1 MNENKDIGALNLLEI
16 LQYVWKGKFFI
27 LALMILSAL
36 LMAIRVEFF
45 VSETYTADGVLYIY
59 SQFSNQSQ
67 NGAGLTEGVTSEVAT
82 DGDTNGA
89 VTGAA
94 INDARTMSTTYMET
108 LKLRSFLTEVSE
120 EIGGVYSW
128 QQINKMMQ
136 VSSVNETEYI
146 KVSVTAND
154 PKMAYRIAECIC
166 QKAQGKFSEIFK
178 GGEAIIVDKVIYP
191 QHADSKGGLK
201 KVCLSLVL
209 GGVLGALIVVLVNF
223 FDRRIRK
230 SEEISNEYNISILGE
245 TMLSEHGKNKKGK
258 KGKAHSEADR
268 VIDETTDFDTVE
280 TYKAIRTNIMFSV
293 PKHENGNVIVVT
305 SASPGEGK
313 TTTSINLAMMFAQ
326 MGVKV
331 LLVDCDLRKPR
342 VHRYMGL
349 KRGAGVSNIICGYTE
364 IENAIHRN
372 VKENLDV
379 ITAGDIPPNPA
390 ELFENQSFADM
401 IERLQGEYEY
411 IFVDTPPVTVVTDAV
426 VAMKH
431 CTGTILVARQG
442 VTVTDLFAS
451 AVAEAKRANAKIL
464 GAIFHD
470 SKEKQTKRYYYQ
482 RGKYG
487 YKYKY
492 NYRYADDTSAKGK
505 RENNNA

>member
-1 MNENKDIGALNLLEI
+1 MNENKDTKPLDLLEI

-27 LALMILSAL
+27 LALMVISAL

-59 SQFSNQSQ
+59 SQFSNQTQ
-67 NGAGLTEGVTSEVAT
+67 NGTVAVEGEAGEAATEGE
-82 DGDTNGA
+82 TNGA
-89 VTGAA
+89 VTGAS

-128 QQINKMMQ
+128 QQIKKMMQ

-146 KVSVTAND
+146 MVSVTANN
-154 PKMAYRIAECIC
+154 PKTAYRIADCIC
-166 QKAQGKFSEIFK
+166 RKAQGKFAEIFK

-191 QHADSKGGLK
+191 QYADSKGGLQ
-201 KVCLSLVL
+201 KVLISIFL
-209 GGVLGALIVVLVNF
+209 GGALGTFIVVLMNL
-223 FDRRIRK
+223 FDRKIRK
-230 SEEISNEYNISILGE
+230 SEEISEKYNVSILGE
-245 TMLSEHGKNKKGK
+245 TMLSEHGKKKKGK
-258 KGKAHSEADR
+258 KGNAHSESDR
-268 VIDETTDFDTVE
+268 IIDETTDFDTVE

-293 PKHENGNVIVVT
+293 PMHEKGKVIVVT

-313 TTTSINLAMMFAQ
+313 TTTSINLALMFAQ

-331 LLVDCDLRKPR
+331 LLIDCDLRKPR
-342 VHRYMGL
+342 IHRYMGL

-364 IENAIHRN
+364 AENAVCRN

-401 IERLQGEYEY
+401 IERLQEEYEY
-411 IFVDTPPVTVVTDAV
+411 IFVDTPPITVVTDAV
-426 VAMKH
+426 VVMKH
-431 CTGTILVARQG
+431 CTGAILVARQG
-442 VTVTDLFAS
+442 VTITDLFAA
-451 AVAEAKRANAKIL
+451 AVEEAKRADAKIL

-470 SKEKQTKRYYYQ
+470 SKEKQSKHYYYQ

-492 NYRYADDTSAKGK
+492 NYSYGDERKA
-505 RENNNA
+505 

>member
-1 MNENKDIGALNLLEI
+1 MNENKDTKPLDLLEI

-27 LALMILSAL
+27 LALMVISAM

-59 SQFSNQSQ
+59 SQFSNQTQ
-67 NGAGLTEGVTSEVAT
+67 NGTVAVEGEAGEAATEGE
-82 DGDTNGA
+82 TNGA
-89 VTGAA
+89 VTGAS

-128 QQINKMMQ
+128 QQIKKMMQ

-146 KVSVTAND
+146 MVSVTANN
-154 PKMAYRIAECIC
+154 PKTAYRIADCIC
-166 QKAQGKFSEIFK
+166 RKAQGKFAEIFK

-191 QHADSKGGLK
+191 QYADSKGGLQ
-201 KVCLSLVL
+201 KVLISIFL
-209 GGVLGALIVVLVNF
+209 GGALGTFIVVLMNL
-223 FDRRIRK
+223 FDRKIRK
-230 SEEISNEYNISILGE
+230 SEEISEKYNVSILGE
-245 TMLSEHGKNKKGK
+245 TMLSEHGKKKKGK
-258 KGKAHSEADR
+258 KGNAHSESDR
-268 VIDETTDFDTVE
+268 IIDETTDFDTVE

-293 PKHENGNVIVVT
+293 PMHEKGKVIVVT

-313 TTTSINLAMMFAQ
+313 TTTSINLALMFAQ

-331 LLVDCDLRKPR
+331 LLIDCDLRKPR
-342 VHRYMGL
+342 IHRYMGL

-364 IENAIHRN
+364 AENAVYRN

-401 IERLQGEYEY
+401 IERLQEEYEY
-411 IFVDTPPVTVVTDAV
+411 IFVDTPPITVVTDAV
-426 VAMKH
+426 VVMKH
-431 CTGTILVARQG
+431 CTGAILVARQG
-442 VTVTDLFAS
+442 VTITDLFAA
-451 AVAEAKRANAKIL
+451 AVDEAKRADAKIL

-470 SKEKQTKRYYYQ
+470 SKEKQSKHYYYQ

-492 NYRYADDTSAKGK
+492 NYSYGDERKA
-505 RENNNA
+505 

>member
-1 MNENKDIGALNLLEI
+1 MDENNDIKRLELLEI
-16 LQYVWKGKFFI
+16 LQYLWKGKFFI
-27 LALMILSAL
+27 LLFMIIAAV

-59 SQFSNQSQ
+59 SQFSHQNQ

-128 QQINKMMQ
+128 RQIKNMMQ

-146 KVSVTAND
+146 MVSVTADD
-154 PKMAYRIAECIC
+154 PKMAYKIAECIC
-166 QKAQGKFSEIFK
+166 RKAQGKFSEIFK

-191 QHADSKGGLK
+191 QYADSKNTLK
-201 KVCLSLVL
+201 KIILSAVFGGML
-209 GGVLGALIVVLVNF
+209 GGFIVVLISI
-223 FDRRIRK
+223 FDRKIRK
-230 SEEISNEYNISILGE
+230 SEEISEKYNISILGE
-245 TMLSEHGKNKKGK
+245 TMLSEHGKSKKRKKGRTN
-258 KGKAHSEADR
+258 SEADR
-268 VIDETTDFDTVE
+268 IIDETTDFDTVE

-293 PKHENGNVIVVT
+293 PKHENGKVIVVT

-313 TTTSINLAMMFAQ
+313 TTTSINLALIFAQ

-342 VHRYMGL
+342 IHRYMGL

-364 IENAIHRN
+364 IENAICRN

-411 IFVDTPPVTVVTDAV
+411 IFIDTPPMTVVTDAV
-426 VAMKH
+426 VIMKH
-431 CTGTILVARQG
+431 CTGAILVARQG
-442 VTVTDLFAS
+442 VTIKDLFAS
-451 AVAEAKRANAKIL
+451 AVEEAKVANAKIL
-464 GAIFHD
+464 GTIFHD
-470 SKEKQTKRYYYQ
+470 SKEKQSKHYYYQ

-492 NYRYADDTSAKGK
+492 NYRYGDDAAPKGK
-505 RENNNA
+505 REKNNA

>member
-1 MNENKDIGALNLLEI
+1 
-16 LQYVWKGKFFI
+16 
-27 LALMILSAL
+27 
-36 LMAIRVEFF
+36 
-45 VSETYTADGVLYIY
+45 
-59 SQFSNQSQ
+59 
-67 NGAGLTEGVTSEVAT
+67 
-82 DGDTNGA
+82 
-89 VTGAA
+89 
-94 INDARTMSTTYMET
+94 
-108 LKLRSFLTEVSE
+108 
-120 EIGGVYSW
+120 
-128 QQINKMMQ
+128 
-136 VSSVNETEYI
+136 
-146 KVSVTAND
+146 
-154 PKMAYRIAECIC
+154 MAYRIAECIC

-191 QHADSKGGLK
+191 QYADSKGGLR

-230 SEEISNEYNISILGE
+230 SEEVSNEYNISILGE
-245 TMLSEHGKNKKGK
+245 TMLSEHGKSK
-258 KGKAHSEADR
+258 KGKAHSDADR

-313 TTTSINLAMMFAQ
+313 TTTSINLALIFAQ
-326 MGVKV
+326 MGVRV

-349 KRGAGVSNIICGYTE
+349 KRGLGVSNIICGYTE
-364 IENAIHRN
+364 AENAIHRN

-401 IERLQGEYEY
+401 IASLQNEYDY
-411 IFVDTPPVTVVTDAV
+411 IFIDTPPMTVVTDAV
-426 VAMKH
+426 VVMKY
-431 CTGTILVARQG
+431 CTGAILVARQG
-442 VTVTDLFAS
+442 VTIKDLFAS

-464 GAIFHD
+464 GVIFQD
-470 SKEKQTKRYYYQ
+470 SKEKQAKRYYYQ
-482 RGKYG
+482 KGKYG

-492 NYRYADDTSAKGK
+492 NYRYADDAPSKGK
-505 RENNNA
+505 REKNNA

>member
-1 MNENKDIGALNLLEI
+1 MNENKDTKPLDLLEI

-27 LALMILSAL
+27 LALMIISAL

-59 SQFSNQSQ
+59 SQFSNQTQ
-67 NGAGLTEGVTSEVAT
+67 NGETTAEGGIATEAEKS
-82 DGDTNGA
+82 DA

-128 QQINKMMQ
+128 QQIKKMMQ

-146 KVSVTAND
+146 MVSVTANN
-154 PKMAYRIAECIC
+154 PKTAYRIADCIC
-166 QKAQGKFSEIFK
+166 RKAQGKFAEIFK

-191 QHADSKGGLK
+191 QYADSKGGLQ
-201 KVCLSLVL
+201 KVLISIFL
-209 GGVLGALIVVLVNF
+209 GGALGTFIVVLMNL
-223 FDRRIRK
+223 FDRKIRK
-230 SEEISNEYNISILGE
+230 SEEISEKYNVSILGE
-245 TMLSEHGKNKKGK
+245 TMLSEHGKKKKGK
-258 KGKAHSEADR
+258 KGNAHSESDR
-268 VIDETTDFDTVE
+268 IIDETTDFDTVE

-293 PKHENGNVIVVT
+293 PMHEKGKVIVVT

-313 TTTSINLAMMFAQ
+313 TTTSINLALMFAQ

-331 LLVDCDLRKPR
+331 LLIDCDLRKPR
-342 VHRYMGL
+342 IHRYMGL

-364 IENAIHRN
+364 AENAVCRN

-401 IERLQGEYEY
+401 IERLQEEYEY
-411 IFVDTPPVTVVTDAV
+411 IFVDTPPITVVTDAV
-426 VAMKH
+426 VVMKH
-431 CTGTILVARQG
+431 CTGAILVARQG
-442 VTVTDLFAS
+442 VTITDLFAA
-451 AVAEAKRANAKIL
+451 AVEEAKRADAKIL

-470 SKEKQTKRYYYQ
+470 SKEKQSKHYYYQ

-492 NYRYADDTSAKGK
+492 NYSYGDERKA
-505 RENNNA
+505 

>member
-1 MNENKDIGALNLLEI
+1 MDEKKDIELFNIIEI
-16 LQYVWKGKFFI
+16 LQYIWKGKFFI
-27 LALMILSAL
+27 LAVMLFSAL
-36 LMAIRVEFF
+36 IAVVRIELF
-45 VSETYTADGVLYIY
+45 VSDKYTADGVLYIY
-59 SQFSNQSQ
+59 SQNLDDIQATTVFQ
-67 NGAGLTEGVTSEVAT
+67 NEDGESDVSSTS
-82 DGDTNGA
+82 

-128 QQINKMMQ
+128 GQIKNMMQ
-136 VSSVNETEYI
+136 VSSVNETEYVM
-146 KVSVTAND
+146 VSVTAED

-166 QKAQGKFSEIFK
+166 RKAQGKFSEIFK

-191 QHADSKGGLK
+191 QYPDSKGGLQN
-201 KVCLSLVL
+201 VCFSLVL
-209 GGVLGALIVVLVNF
+209 GGMLGALIIILINL
-223 FDRRIRK
+223 FDKRIRK

-245 TMLSEHGKNKKGK
+245 TMLSETGK
-258 KGKAHSEADR
+258 KRKGRKKRINSEIDR
-268 VIDETTDFDTVE
+268 IIDDTTDFDTVE

-293 PKHENGNVIVVT
+293 PKHENGKVIVVT

-313 TTTSINLAMMFAQ
+313 TTTSINLALIFAQ
-326 MGVKV
+326 MGVRV

-342 VHRYMGL
+342 IHRYMGL
-349 KRGAGVSNIICGYTE
+349 KRGVGVSNIICGYTE
-364 IENAIHRN
+364 AENAIHRN
-372 VKENLDV
+372 VRENLDV

-390 ELFENQSFADM
+390 ELFENQSFAGM
-401 IERLQGEYEY
+401 IERLQNEYEY
-411 IFVDTPPVTVVTDAV
+411 IFIDTPPMTVVTDAV
-426 VAMKH
+426 VVMKH
-431 CTGTILVARQG
+431 CTGAILVARQG

-470 SKEKQTKRYYYQ
+470 SKEIRSKRNYYQ

-492 NYRYADDTSAKGK
+492 NYRYSDEVATKGK
-505 RENNNA
+505 RVKKNA

>member
-1 MNENKDIGALNLLEI
+1 MEKEKDKDLAALDLIEI
-16 LQYVWKGKFFI
+16 LQYIWKGKFFI
-27 LALMILSAL
+27 LALMVISAL

-45 VSETYTADGVLYIY
+45 VSDKYTADGVLYIY
-59 SQFSNQSQ
+59 SQNLEDIKAAAVIQ
-67 NGAGLTEGVTSEVAT
+67 NEDGESDPNSTS
-82 DGDTNGA
+82 

-108 LKLRSFLTEVSE
+108 LKLRSFLTEVSQ

-128 QQINKMMQ
+128 EQIKSMMQ
-136 VSSVNETEYI
+136 VSSVNETEYVM
-146 KVSVTAND
+146 VSVTAED
-154 PKMAYRIAECIC
+154 PEMAYKIAQCIC
-166 QKAQGKFSEIFK
+166 RKAQGKFSEIFK

-191 QHADSKGGLK
+191 QYPDSKGGLQ
-201 KVCLSLVL
+201 KVGFSLVL
-209 GGVLGALIVVLVNF
+209 GGILGALIIILINF

-230 SEEISNEYNISILGE
+230 SDEISSEYNISVLGE
-245 TMLSEHGKNKKGK
+245 TMLSETGKKKKGK
-258 KGKAHSEADR
+258 KKKYAHSEADR
-268 VIDETTDFDTVE
+268 IIDEYTDFDTVE

-293 PKHENGNVIVVT
+293 PKHEKGKVIVVT

-313 TTTSINLAMMFAQ
+313 TTTSINLALIFAQ

-342 VHRYMGL
+342 VHRYMGI
-349 KRGAGVSNIICGYTE
+349 KRGEGVSNIICGYTE
-364 IENAIHRN
+364 AENAIHRN
-372 VKENLDV
+372 VRANLDV

-390 ELFENQSFADM
+390 ELFENQSYGSL
-401 IERLQGEYEY
+401 IERLQGKYEY
-411 IFVDTPPVTVVTDAV
+411 IFIDTPPMTVVTDAV
-426 VAMKH
+426 VVMKH

-442 VTVTDLFAS
+442 VTITDLFAM

-464 GAIFHD
+464 GAVFHD
-470 SKEKQTKRYYYQ
+470 SKEKQSKHYYYQ

-492 NYRYADDTSAKGK
+492 NYRYGDDAPVKGK
-505 RENNNA
+505 REKNNA

>member
-1 MNENKDIGALNLLEI
+1 MNESKDIAPLSLIEI
-16 LQYVWKGKFFI
+16 LQYVWRGKFFI
-27 LALMILSAL
+27 LALMLFSAVI
-36 LMAIRVEFF
+36 MAVRIEFF
-45 VSETYTADGVLYIY
+45 VSDKYTADGVLYIY
-59 SQFSNQSQ
+59 SQNLEDIQAAAASQ
-67 NGAGLTEGVTSEVAT
+67 NEGGESEPNSTS
-82 DGDTNGA
+82 

-120 EIGGVYSW
+120 EIGGAYSW
-128 QQINKMMQ
+128 EQIKKMMQ

-146 KVSVTAND
+146 MVSVTADD
-154 PKMAYRIAECIC
+154 PKMAYKIAKCVCE
-166 QKAQGKFSEIFK
+166 KAQGKFSEIFK

-191 QHADSKGGLK
+191 QYADSKGGLQ
-201 KVCLSLVL
+201 KVCVSLVL
-209 GGVLGALIVVLVNF
+209 GGALGALIIILINF

-230 SEEISNEYNISILGE
+230 SEEISSEYNISILGE
-245 TMLSEHGKNKKGK
+245 TMLSESGK
-258 KGKAHSEADR
+258 KRKDRKKRIHSEIDR
-268 VIDETTDFDTVE
+268 IIDDNTDFDTVE

-293 PKHENGNVIVVT
+293 PKHEKGKIIVVT

-313 TTTSINLAMMFAQ
+313 TTTSINLALIFAQ

-331 LLVDCDLRKPR
+331 LLIDCDLRKPR

-349 KRGAGVSNIICGYTE
+349 KRGVGVSNIICGYTE
-364 IENAIHRN
+364 AENAIHRE

-390 ELFENQSFADM
+390 ELFENQSFAGM
-401 IERLQGEYEY
+401 IDQLQNEYEY
-411 IFVDTPPVTVVTDAV
+411 IFVDTPPMTVVTDAV
-426 VAMKH
+426 VVMKH

-442 VTVTDLFAS
+442 VTITDLFAS

-470 SKEKQTKRYYYQ
+470 SKEKQSKRNYYR

-492 NYRYADDTSAKGK
+492 NYRYGDEVATKGK
-505 RENNNA
+505 REKKNV

>member
-1 MNENKDIGALNLLEI
+1 MNENKDTKPLDLLEI

-27 LALMILSAL
+27 LALMVISAL

-59 SQFSNQSQ
+59 SQFSNQTQ
-67 NGAGLTEGVTSEVAT
+67 NGTVAVEGEAGEAATEGE
-82 DGDTNGA
+82 TNGA
-89 VTGAA
+89 VTGAS

-128 QQINKMMQ
+128 QQIKKMMQ

-146 KVSVTAND
+146 MVSVTANN
-154 PKMAYRIAECIC
+154 PKTAYRIAECIC
-166 QKAQGKFSEIFK
+166 RKAQGKFAEIFK

-191 QHADSKGGLK
+191 QYADSKGGLQK
-201 KVCLSLVL
+201 ILISIFF
-209 GGVLGALIVVLVNF
+209 GGALGTFIVVLMNL
-223 FDRRIRK
+223 FDRKIRK
-230 SEEISNEYNISILGE
+230 SEEISEKYNVSILGE
-245 TMLSEHGKNKKGK
+245 TMLSEHEKKKKGK
-258 KGKAHSEADR
+258 KGNAHSESDR
-268 VIDETTDFDTVE
+268 IIDETTDFDTVE

-293 PKHENGNVIVVT
+293 PMHEKGKVIVVT

-313 TTTSINLAMMFAQ
+313 TTTSINLALMFAQ

-331 LLVDCDLRKPR
+331 LLIDCDLRKPR
-342 VHRYMGL
+342 IHRYMGL

-364 IENAIHRN
+364 AENAVCRN

-401 IERLQGEYEY
+401 IERLQEEYEY
-411 IFVDTPPVTVVTDAV
+411 IFVDTPPITVVTDAV
-426 VAMKH
+426 VVMKH
-431 CTGTILVARQG
+431 CTGAILVARQG
-442 VTVTDLFAS
+442 VTITDLFAA
-451 AVAEAKRANAKIL
+451 AVDEAKRADAKIL

-470 SKEKQTKRYYYQ
+470 SKEKQSKHYYYQ

-492 NYRYADDTSAKGK
+492 NYSYGDERKA
-505 RENNNA
+505 

>member
-1 MNENKDIGALNLLEI
+1 MNENNDIKPLNLLEI

-27 LALMILSAL
+27 LALMVISAL
-36 LMAIRVEFF
+36 VMAIRVEFF

-59 SQFSNQSQ
+59 SQFSNQAQ
-67 NGAGLTEGVTSEVAT
+67 NGESAAEGWTAAEAEKS
-82 DGDTNGA
+82 DA

-128 QQINKMMQ
+128 QQIMRMLQ

-146 KVSVTAND
+146 MVSVTANN
-154 PKMAYRIAECIC
+154 PKTAYRIAECIC
-166 QKAQGKFSEIFK
+166 RKAQGKFAEIFK

-191 QHADSKGGLK
+191 QYADSKGGLQ
-201 KVCLSLVL
+201 KVLISTVF
-209 GGVLGALIVVLVNF
+209 GGVLAALIVVMMNF
-223 FDRRIRK
+223 FDRKIRK
-230 SEEISNEYNISILGE
+230 SEEISEKYNVSVLGE
-245 TMLSEHGKNKKGK
+245 TMFSEPGKKKKGK

-268 VIDETTDFDTVE
+268 IIDETTDFDTVE
-280 TYKAIRTNIMFSV
+280 TYKTIRTNIMFSV

-313 TTTSINLAMMFAQ
+313 TTTSINLALMFAQ

-342 VHRYMGL
+342 IHRYMGL
-349 KRGAGVSNIICGYTE
+349 KRGAGVSNVICGYTQAE
-364 IENAIHRN
+364 DVINRK

-401 IERLQGEYEY
+401 IERLQEEYEY
-411 IFVDTPPVTVVTDAV
+411 IFVDTPPMTVVTDAV
-426 VAMKH
+426 VVMKH
-431 CTGTILVARQG
+431 CTGAILVARQG
-442 VTVTDLFAS
+442 VTITDLFS
-451 AVAEAKRANAKIL
+451 AAVEEAKRADVKIL

-470 SKEKQTKRYYYQ
+470 SKEKQSKHYYYQ

-492 NYRYADDTSAKGK
+492 NYRYEDNVPSKEK
-505 RENNNA
+505 RKNSNA